1 MNLSPNLPDFLA
13 GKLPLP
19 AGSIPLLSDTPGSI
33 LCLDA
38 GGQWFRWHWLSRVRE
53 PLPSPATQRAVMA
66 QAVAHLGGTSAAAA
80 AVLGYSP
87 RTVEAWRSATDLP
100 PRAAAILS
108 AALASLPKNPAP

>member
-1 MNLSPNLPDFLA
+1 MNLSPSLPDFLA

-19 AGSIPLLSDTPGSI
+19 AGSIPLLTDAPASI

-53 PLPSPATQRAVMA
+53 PLPSAATQRAVMSYIVA
-66 QAVAHLGGTSAAAA
+66 QLGGTSAAAA

-100 PRAAAILS
+100 PRAAALI
-108 AALASLPKNPAP
+108 ALALAALPKNPAP